1 MPGPHFN
8 SKRLKAAKNVRAEFA
23 PGSVPRVGTRLF
35 TLRLLPRTVESNCG
49 CRIPLP
55 PPVAAGTVIIV
66 TAPYQPVVLVSL
78 NKMRDDYDYNGTGG
92 TVGFIHHYNVAVG
105 DTISFTDNGGVAYTG
120 TVTAVEATKGA
131 PNRNNEIT
139 LTPAV
144 TNAGYPQGGDITLTQ
159 P

>member
-8 SKRLKAAKNVRAEFA
+8 SKRLKAAQNVRAEFA

-35 TLRLLPRTVESNCG
+35 TLRLLPRTVEKNCG

-55 PPVAAGTVIIV
+55 PPVAAGTVITV
-66 TAPYQPVVLVSL
+66 TAPYDPVVLNN
-78 NKMRDDYDYNGTGG
+78 NKMRDYYDYNGTGG
-92 TVGFIHHYNVAVG
+92 NTGFITTYNVAVG

-120 TVTAVEATKGA
+120 TVTAVVATKGGG
-131 PNRNNEIT
+131 RLNEIT
-139 LTPAV
+139 LAPPP
-144 TNAGYPQGGDITLTQ
+144 TNANTPQGNITITQ